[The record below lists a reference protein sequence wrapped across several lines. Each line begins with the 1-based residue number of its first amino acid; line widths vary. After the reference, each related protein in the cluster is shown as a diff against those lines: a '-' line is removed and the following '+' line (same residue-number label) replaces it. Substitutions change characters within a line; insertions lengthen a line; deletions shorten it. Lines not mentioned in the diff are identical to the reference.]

1 MTVPNERTRAVNATR
16 EFLIDLLNHEK
27 YPRLPKKV
35 RDRSLSLLKH
45 YPTAFDMHVIADKED
60 GLEQLVPIKVFG
72 HSWR

>member
-16 EFLIDLLNHEK
+16 EFLIDLLSREK
-27 YPRLPKKV
+27 YPRLRKDI
-35 RDRSLSLLKH
+35 RDRAVSLLKH

-60 GLEQLVPIKVFG
+60 GVEQVVPIKVFG